1 MEDVEVT
8 YQRWMDDHGKT
19 SAGIE
24 FDETD
29 ALCYKY
35 PELSLDPKEEA
46 LMEEQERKIKSKK
59 KNQTETIVLE
69 RGNLNTM
76 GMGLEI
82 NTNSS
87 GSTVPDEFRS
97 SHVSFEFEP
106 LNCVFGGWRPK
117 SNSIGYKC
125 LTIIQHESTIGG
137 FRWYWQV
144 PKCLFR

>member
-46 LMEEQERKIKSKK
+46 LMEEHERKKKSKKKK

-69 RGNLNTM
+69 SGNLNTM
-76 GMGLEI
+76 GMDLEI

-87 GSTVPDEFRS
+87 SHKKGIALKKHRENKIDEFTQAALS
-97 SHVSFEFEP
+97 IHNNTEDDLAFILGEDNFDFDGDDA
-106 LNCVFGGWRPK
+106 LNFD
-117 SNSIGYKC
+117 
-125 LTIIQHESTIGG
+125 
-137 FRWYWQV
+137 
-144 PKCLFR
+144 

>member
-69 RGNLNTM
+69 SGNLNTT
-76 GMGLEI
+76 GMGLGI

-87 GSTVPDEFRS
+87 
-97 SHVSFEFEP
+97 SHKKGIASKKHRE
-106 LNCVFGGWRPK
+106 NIDSQQYR
-117 SNSIGYKC
+117 
-125 LTIIQHESTIGG
+125 
-137 FRWYWQV
+137 R
-144 PKCLFR
+144 